1 LTAARVPRP
10 LGLLR
15 HLRRT
20 LLFGLNV
27 LHTDQVALAAGFA
40 RKGDDKF
47 NGISWILDSGL
58 PRLDGCAAWLACSV
72 ERMVSGGDHIVVF
85 GHVLTAGHTLLRR

>member
-1 LTAARVPRP
+1 LTAAWVPRP

-47 NGISWILDSGL
+47 NGISWIQDSGL

-72 ERMVSGGDHIVVF
+72 ERMVSGGDHIVVSA
-85 GHVLTAGHTLLRR
+85 TSSPPPTRLLRR